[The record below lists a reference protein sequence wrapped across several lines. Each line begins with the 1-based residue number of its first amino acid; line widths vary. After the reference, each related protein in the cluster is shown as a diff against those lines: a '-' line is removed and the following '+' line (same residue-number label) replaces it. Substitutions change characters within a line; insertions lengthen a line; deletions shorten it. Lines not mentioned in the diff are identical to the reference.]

1 MSVTTLATMTAP
13 SPAAATIPA
22 FGAPALPGFAD
33 PRKLRGE
40 AARKARQNQVF
51 GNLTPRAY
59 EDLVFRLRTIT
70 GSVVLVSDPA
80 GVKRVL
86 VDNVANYPKSEM
98 EQRFFRALFGD
109 GLVGTEGDLWRR
121 HRRIMAPAFDPRSV
135 ASYGPAITRA
145 CDAFYGRWD
154 AVPEGGVVD
163 LPSDMSGLTLRI
175 IAGTMFSVD
184 TDDVIGLVADSMKD
198 GFDISQFNILDILPI
213 TGPIRM
219 RRRER
224 RMAEQF
230 RPLDAAIRR
239 MIEAREKDPQGP
251 AADLLGRLVTAH
263 LDSGDAAMT
272 EREIRDQVI
281 TIFIAGHETTAQALN
296 WTWYLLSQHPEAE
309 ARLHAELAEVLGG
322 RTPTQDDL
330 SKLAYTRRVIEESM
344 RVYPT
349 APGISARVAKADDE
363 ICGLKVRKGEHIAIA
378 PWILHHH
385 AKLWDQPARFDP
397 DRFLPERSAGRHRFA
412 YLPFGGGPRVCIGQV
427 LAMNEAVLI
436 LASLAQ
442 RYTLRLAPDQEVA
455 LQANV
460 TLRPKY
466 GLRMTLHRR

>member
-13 SPAAATIPA
+13 SPAAARIPS

-70 GSVVLVSDPA
+70 GSVVLVSDPV

-145 CDAFYGRWD
+145 CDAFYAQWD
-154 AVPEGGVVD
+154 AVADGGIVD
-163 LPSDMSGLTLRI
+163 LPADMSGLTLRI
-175 IAGTMFSVD
+175 IAGTMFSAD
-184 TDDVIGLVADSMKD
+184 TDDVIGLVADTMKD

-230 RPLDAAIRR
+230 RPLDAAIGR
-239 MIEAREKDPQGP
+239 MIAAREKDQGRRCDLE
-251 AADLLGRLVTAH
+251 AGMAKLLG
-263 LDSGDAAMT
+263 
-272 EREIRDQVI
+272 
-281 TIFIAGHETTAQALN
+281 
-296 WTWYLLSQHPEAE
+296 
-309 ARLHAELAEVLGG
+309 
-322 RTPTQDDL
+322 
-330 SKLAYTRRVIEESM
+330 
-344 RVYPT
+344 
-349 APGISARVAKADDE
+349 ARVAWAAADNAVQIHGGTGFAVEQPVSRLLADARILNIFEGAGE
-363 ICGLKVRKGEHIAIA
+363 IQAQVIA
-378 PWILHHH
+378 
-385 AKLWDQPARFDP
+385 R
-397 DRFLPERSAGRHRFA
+397 
-412 YLPFGGGPRVCIGQV
+412 
-427 LAMNEAVLI
+427 
-436 LASLAQ
+436 
-442 RYTLRLAPDQEVA
+442 RLLDG
-455 LQANV
+455 AN
-460 TLRPKY
+460 
-466 GLRMTLHRR
+466 